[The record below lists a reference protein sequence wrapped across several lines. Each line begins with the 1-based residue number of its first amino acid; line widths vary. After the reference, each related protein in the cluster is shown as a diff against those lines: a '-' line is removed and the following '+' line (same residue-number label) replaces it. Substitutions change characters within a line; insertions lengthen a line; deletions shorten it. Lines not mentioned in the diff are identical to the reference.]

1 MKRTAPGLHFWF
13 PSPIGDAIKLNVD
26 RTNSIQVGYRGV
38 GDSTRS
44 TTRSTGIRDVP
55 QESLMLTAD
64 QNIIDVDF
72 VIQWRIKNAAEFLFN
87 IRNPEGTIKIA
98 AESAIREVIG
108 RTPMRDALTI
118 QRARVDQDAV
128 VLLQEILDSYK
139 SGVVIADLKQ
149 QTVDPPKEVIDAFN
163 DVQRAKQDQQRKVN
177 EAAAYSNDIVPR
189 ARGEAHKMIQDA
201 EAYRAQ
207 MINEAE
213 GEAKRFL
220 SIYTAYKGNKAV
232 TKRRMYLERMQGIL
246 NESDKV
252 IIDTGAA
259 GGPGVV
265 PYLPLPELK
274 KRSRGTSQ

>member
-1 MKRTAPGLHFWF
+1 M
-13 PSPIGDAIKLNVD
+13 
-26 RTNSIQVGYRGV
+26 
-38 GDSTRS
+38 
-44 TTRSTGIRDVP
+44 
-55 QESLMLTAD
+55 TAD

-72 VIQWRIKNAAEFLFN
+72 VIQWRIKNAADFLFN
-87 IRNPEGTIKIA
+87 IRNPEATIKIA

-108 RTPMRDALTI
+108 RTPMRDALTV
-118 QRARVDQDAV
+118 QRAKVDQESV
-128 VLLQEILDSYK
+128 LLLQEILDSYK

-149 QTVDPPKEVIDAFN
+149 QNVDPPKEVIDAFN

-177 EAAAYSNDIVPR
+177 EATAYSNDIVPR

-232 TKRRMYLERMQGIL
+232 TKRRMYLERMQEIL

-259 GGPGVV
+259 AGPGGVRCCYWLFPESSRVV
-265 PYLPLPELK
+265 YASSVYGVT
-274 KRSRGTSQ
+274 KRG